1 MADSSRK
8 TMPPFKVV
16 LLGNSGVGKSN
27 LLSMLNSGEF
37 SHEFKSTVGVEFL
50 TKQLEVDGTRQ
61 RNRHFKFYAIY
72 LVSLGIIYIYS
83 IYILQS

>member
-50 TKQLEVDGTRQ
+50 TKQLEVDGTIVKAQ
-61 RNRHFKFYAIY
+61 IWDTADVGTFLLFFY
-72 LVSLGIIYIYS
+72 LFVE
-83 IYILQS
+83 